1 MTLPA
6 STLKCFQTPRVYPR
20 ELTNRIYECLTAYIS
35 VIKAEPESHVHDLQK
50 VNSSTPPEDIPYTI
64 YRTKEAARCAAK
76 QLSILRRWASKE
88 NVVLGATSRFEDR
101 SPTRSFRSG
110 PAAEPKNPVKTG
122 AELTVTH
129 NA

>member
-1 MTLPA
+1 MIA
-6 STLKCFQTPRVYPR
+6 CFQSSNHHFT
-20 ELTNRIYECLTAYIS
+20 TKNRIYECLTAYIS

-50 VNSSTPPEDIPYTI
+50 ANSSTPPEDIPYTI

-101 SPTRSFRSG
+101 SPTRSFRSE
-110 PAAEPKNPVKTG
+110 ATDKAESGGVSVVS
-122 AELTVTH
+122 AEH
-129 NA
+129 SA